1 MKNTV
6 EQLTAFSTQ
15 HNIKNAEDVANLLR
29 STDSNIM
36 VTNFDER
43 DIENTFQIIPGDL
56 TSLKGATKFHE
67 ISVASDGIL
76 RVKELPTDRAYKTTR
91 LRGRGGLE
99 SGLKLLLLILMSMKL
114 AEAIN

>member
-15 HNIKNAEDVANLLR
+15 HNVKNAKDVANLLR

-43 DIENTFQIIPGDL
+43 DIGNTFQIIPADL

-76 RVKELPTDRAYKTTR
+76 RVKELPTDRAYKTTNVQVKR
-91 LRGRGGLE
+91 KRRARVG
-99 SGLKLLLLILMSMKL
+99 I
-114 AEAIN
+114 EATVADIDINETG